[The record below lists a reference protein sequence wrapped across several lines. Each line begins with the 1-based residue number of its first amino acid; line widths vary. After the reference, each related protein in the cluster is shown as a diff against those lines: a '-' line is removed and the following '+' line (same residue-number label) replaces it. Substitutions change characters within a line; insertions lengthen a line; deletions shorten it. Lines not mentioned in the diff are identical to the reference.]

1 MKDKTK
7 SILVALSFIVA
18 MILFVWG
25 FNFLKGKSILK
36 NQLTLYAVYDNSK
49 GLLPGDLV
57 TINGMQVGTVS
68 SLKFHPRQDGS
79 VIVTFTINNDLEM
92 PSNTKAKLSSSLM
105 GSVSIE
111 LILGDSRQLLQSG
124 DTLVSQSDTG
134 TMEMISE
141 TILPIKN
148 NLETLL
154 VSLNDLTNNLN
165 DLINNELKYD
175 LNRGVDNFAN
185 SMENIKVISADLQ
198 QLVDSEDGKLVQV
211 VNNLEV
217 ITEDFAVVSDS
228 LKRIDYNR
236 MILSLENCIA
246 EFNALLEGINNG
258 EGSAGLLVKDDSLY
272 INVNETVATLQ
283 SLLDEIKANLD
294 KLITQYPSGMSVN
307 SLLAAK
313 NFGVF
318 QEHILVGNGAA
329 ELIKSIMEKTT
340 GRIGF
345 IKPTFEE
352 YPNRYNNESVI
363 FVPDNTDLSY
373 TAKDLMDFY
382 ADKNIG
388 TLVLINPDNPSGNYI
403 PYNDLLSLIK
413 WCSDK
418 NIRIIVD
425 ESFCDFADEGR
436 TLINEDVINQFKNLI
451 IIKSISKSYG
461 VPGLRLGILVSTDN
475 KLVSEMKKDVAIW
488 NINSIGEFYMQIAE
502 KYNFLSY
509 GDSMFIC

>member
-79 VIVTFTINNDLEM
+79 VIVTFTISNDLEM

-185 SMENIKVISADLQ
+185 SMENIKVVSADLQ

-236 MILSLENCIA
+236 MVLSLENCIA

-283 SLLDEIKANLD
+283 SLLDEIKANPK
-294 KLITQYPSGMSVN
+294 KLK
-307 SLLAAK
+307 L
-313 NFGVF
+313 
-318 QEHILVGNGAA
+318 
-329 ELIKSIMEKTT
+329 SI
-340 GRIGF
+340 F
-345 IKPTFEE
+345 
-352 YPNRYNNESVI
+352 
-363 FVPDNTDLSY
+363 
-373 TAKDLMDFY
+373 
-382 ADKNIG
+382 
-388 TLVLINPDNPSGNYI
+388 
-403 PYNDLLSLIK
+403 
-413 WCSDK
+413 
-418 NIRIIVD
+418 
-425 ESFCDFADEGR
+425 
-436 TLINEDVINQFKNLI
+436 
-451 IIKSISKSYG
+451 
-461 VPGLRLGILVSTDN
+461 
-475 KLVSEMKKDVAIW
+475 
-488 NINSIGEFYMQIAE
+488 
-502 KYNFLSY
+502 
-509 GDSMFIC
+509 

>member
-236 MILSLENCIA
+236 MVLSLENCIA

-283 SLLDEIKANLD
+283 SLLDEIKANPK
-294 KLITQYPSGMSVN
+294 KLK
-307 SLLAAK
+307 L
-313 NFGVF
+313 
-318 QEHILVGNGAA
+318 
-329 ELIKSIMEKTT
+329 SI
-340 GRIGF
+340 F
-345 IKPTFEE
+345 
-352 YPNRYNNESVI
+352 
-363 FVPDNTDLSY
+363 
-373 TAKDLMDFY
+373 
-382 ADKNIG
+382 
-388 TLVLINPDNPSGNYI
+388 
-403 PYNDLLSLIK
+403 
-413 WCSDK
+413 
-418 NIRIIVD
+418 
-425 ESFCDFADEGR
+425 
-436 TLINEDVINQFKNLI
+436 
-451 IIKSISKSYG
+451 
-461 VPGLRLGILVSTDN
+461 
-475 KLVSEMKKDVAIW
+475 
-488 NINSIGEFYMQIAE
+488 
-502 KYNFLSY
+502 
-509 GDSMFIC
+509 